1 MYPSL
6 DWPLDLWT
14 NRTYHAAMSLVRRK
28 AAAPRFARP
37 RLYQQLAV
45 HITDFIEAQG
55 LSPGDRLPPERE
67 LAVELGVSRATLSQA
82 LVALEMQGRVAVR
95 HGDGAVVLDP
105 AERVAAV
112 VAALVGYT
120 EESLES
126 ARLPVI
132 AGLLAAATLAPLHA
146 RAVPERVLAQG
157 APLTEVWHA
166 VRAAVG
172 TNPLVDLDIALEQA
186 GAPIAAHVLDSMP
199 PLVAAIMAGDTAGSL
214 LGTPS

>member
-1 MYPSL
+1 
-6 DWPLDLWT
+6 
-14 NRTYHAAMSLVRRK
+14 MSLVRRK
-28 AAAPRFARP
+28 SAAPRFARP
-37 RLYQQLAV
+37 RLYQQLAI

-67 LAVELGVSRATLSQA
+67 LAVELGVSRATLAQA

-95 HGDGAVVLDP
+95 HGDGAVILDP

-120 EESLES
+120 DESLES

-132 AGLLAAATLAPLHA
+132 AGLLAAATVAPTLA
-146 RAVPERVLAQG
+146 RAVPGRILTQG
-157 APLTEVWHA
+157 APLDEVWHA

-172 TNPLVDLDIALEQA
+172 DNPLVDLHIAMEQS
-186 GAPIAAHVLDSMP
+186 GAPITAYFATALPDLIAAV
-199 PLVAAIMAGDTAGSL
+199 VAGDLAGSL
-214 LGTPS
+214 LVRPA

>member
-1 MYPSL
+1 
-6 DWPLDLWT
+6 
-14 NRTYHAAMSLVRRK
+14 MSLVRRK

-37 RLYQQLAV
+37 RLYQQLAI
-45 HITDFIEAQG
+45 HITVVFEAQG

-67 LAVELGVSRATLSQA
+67 LAVELGVSRATLAQA

-95 HGDGAVVLDP
+95 HGDGAVILDP

-120 EESLES
+120 DESLES

-132 AGLLAAATLAPLHA
+132 AGLLAAATVAPSHA
-146 RAVPERVLAQG
+146 RAVPGRILTQG
-157 APLTEVWHA
+157 ASLDEVWHA

-172 TNPLVDLDIALEQA
+172 DNPLVDLDIAMEQA
-186 GAPIAAHVLDSMP
+186 GAPIPAYVATALPDLIAAV
-199 PLVAAIMAGDTAGSL
+199 VAGDLAGSL
-214 LGTPS
+214 LVRPA

>member
-1 MYPSL
+1 
-6 DWPLDLWT
+6 
-14 NRTYHAAMSLVRRK
+14 MSLVRRK
-28 AAAPRFARP
+28 TAAPRFARP

-67 LAVELGVSRATLSQA
+67 LAVELGVSRATLAQA

-95 HGDGAVVLDP
+95 HGDGAVILDP

-146 RAVPERVLAQG
+146 RAVPERILAQG
-157 APLTEVWHA
+157 APSKRCGAPFGPPSASIRSSISTSRWSRRVPRSPPMSLPPCQTWLRPSRPGTRPDLCWSRQSD
-166 VRAAVG
+166 VRA
-172 TNPLVDLDIALEQA
+172 
-186 GAPIAAHVLDSMP
+186 
-199 PLVAAIMAGDTAGSL
+199 
-214 LGTPS
+214 

>member
-1 MYPSL
+1 
-6 DWPLDLWT
+6 
-14 NRTYHAAMSLVRRK
+14 MSLVRRK

-37 RLYQQLAV
+37 RLYQQLAI

-67 LAVELGVSRATLSQA
+67 LAVELGVSRATLAQA

-95 HGDGAVVLDP
+95 HGDGAVILDP

-120 EESLES
+120 DESLES

-132 AGLLAAATLAPLHA
+132 AGLLAAATVAPAHA
-146 RAVPERVLAQG
+146 RAVPGRILAQG
-157 APLTEVWHA
+157 APLDEVWHA

-172 TNPLVDLDIALEQA
+172 DNPLVDLDIAMEQA
-186 GAPIAAHVLDSMP
+186 GAPIPAYVATALPDLIAAV
-199 PLVAAIMAGDTAGSL
+199 VAGDLAGSL
-214 LGTPS
+214 LVRPA

>member
-1 MYPSL
+1 M
-6 DWPLDLWT
+6 
-14 NRTYHAAMSLVRRK
+14 ALVRRK
-28 AAAPRFARP
+28 SAAPRFARP
-37 RLYQQLAV
+37 RLYQQLAE

-95 HGDGAVVLDP
+95 HGDGAVILDP
-105 AERVAAV
+105 VERVAAV
-112 VAALVGYT
+112 VAALTGYT
-120 EESLES
+120 EDSLES

-146 RAVPERVLAQG
+146 RAVPERILQQG
-157 APLTEVWHA
+157 AGFDEVWHA

-172 TNPLVDLDIALEQA
+172 TNPLVDLDVALEQA
-186 GAPIAAHVLDSMP
+186 GAPIAEHVKASMP
-199 PLVAAIMAGDTAGSL
+199 GLVTGIAAGDMTGSL
-214 LGTPS
+214 LARPDQL

>member
-1 MYPSL
+1 
-6 DWPLDLWT
+6 
-14 NRTYHAAMSLVRRK
+14 MSLVRRK
-28 AAAPRFARP
+28 TAAPRFARP

-67 LAVELGVSRATLSQA
+67 LAVELGVSRATLAQA

-132 AGLLAAATLAPLHA
+132 AGLLAAASLAPVHA
-146 RAVPERVLAQG
+146 RALPERILTQG
-157 APLTEVWHA
+157 ASVDEVWHA

-172 TNPLVDLDIALEQA
+172 VSPLVDLDIALEQA
-186 GAPIAAHVLDSMP
+186 GAPISSRVTDAMP
-199 PLVAAIMAGDTAGSL
+199 DLVAAIAAGDTAGSSL
-214 LGTPS
+214 VTPDEGLSA

>member
-1 MYPSL
+1 M
-6 DWPLDLWT
+6 
-14 NRTYHAAMSLVRRK
+14 ALVRRK

-37 RLYQQLAV
+37 RLYQQLAE

-112 VAALVGYT
+112 VAALAGYT
-120 EESLES
+120 AESLES
-126 ARLPVI
+126 ARLPVV
-132 AGLLAAATLAPLHA
+132 AGLLAAAAIAPLHA
-146 RAVPERVLAQG
+146 REVPLRVLQQG
-157 APLTEVWHA
+157 TSIDEVWHA

-172 TNPLVDLDIALEQA
+172 SNPLVDLDLALEQA
-186 GAPIAAHVLDSMP
+186 GAPIAAHVTAAMP
-199 PLVAAIMAGDTAGSL
+199 ELVKAISIGDISGSL
-214 LGTPS
+214 LVQPDAG

>member
-1 MYPSL
+1 
-6 DWPLDLWT
+6 
-14 NRTYHAAMSLVRRK
+14 MSLVRRK

-67 LAVELGVSRATLSQA
+67 LAVELGVSRATLAQA

-157 APLTEVWHA
+157 APIDEVWRA

-186 GAPIAAHVLDSMP
+186 GAPIAASCALMRCQT
-199 PLVAAIMAGDTAGSL
+199 LVAAIAAGDTAGSSL
-214 LGTPS
+214 VPQA

>member
-1 MYPSL
+1 
-6 DWPLDLWT
+6 
-14 NRTYHAAMSLVRRK
+14 MSLVRRK

-37 RLYQQLAV
+37 RLYQQLAI

-67 LAVELGVSRATLSQA
+67 LAVELGVSRATLAQA

-95 HGDGAVVLDP
+95 HGDGAVILDP

-120 EESLES
+120 DESLES

-132 AGLLAAATLAPLHA
+132 AGLLAAATVAPTLA
-146 RAVPERVLAQG
+146 RAVPGRILTQG
-157 APLTEVWHA
+157 APLDEVWHA

-172 TNPLVDLDIALEQA
+172 DNPLVDLDIAMEQA
-186 GAPIAAHVLDSMP
+186 GAPIPAYVATALPDLIAAV
-199 PLVAAIMAGDTAGSL
+199 VAGDLAGSL
-214 LGTPS
+214 LVRPA

>member
-1 MYPSL
+1 MRL
-6 DWPLDLWT
+6 CPLF
-14 NRTYHAAMSLVRRK
+14 V
-28 AAAPRFARP
+28 ARPLHRALPGP
-37 RLYQQLAV
+37 RLYQQLAI

-67 LAVELGVSRATLSQA
+67 LAVELGSAGPRWRRRWWRWKCRAGSPFGTVMARSFSI
-82 LVALEMQGRVAVR
+82 
-95 HGDGAVVLDP
+95 P

-132 AGLLAAATLAPLHA
+132 AGLLAAATVAPTHA
-146 RAVPERVLAQG
+146 RAVPGRILAQG
-157 APLTEVWHA
+157 APLDEVWHA

-172 TNPLVDLDIALEQA
+172 DNPLVDLDIAMEQA
-186 GAPIAAHVLDSMP
+186 GAPIPAYVATALPDLIAAV
-199 PLVAAIMAGDTAGSL
+199 VAGDLAGSL
-214 LGTPS
+214 LVRPA

>member
-1 MYPSL
+1 
-6 DWPLDLWT
+6 
-14 NRTYHAAMSLVRRK
+14 
-28 AAAPRFARP
+28 
-37 RLYQQLAV
+37 
-45 HITDFIEAQG
+45 
-55 LSPGDRLPPERE
+55 
-67 LAVELGVSRATLSQA
+67 
-82 LVALEMQGRVAVR
+82 MQGRVAVR

-157 APLTEVWHA
+157 APLNEVWHA

-172 TNPLVDLDIALEQA
+172 SNPLVDLDVALEQA
-186 GAPIAAHVLDSMP
+186 GAPIAPFVLEAMP

-214 LGTPS
+214 LVRPDTS

>member
-1 MYPSL
+1 MSEIIQGER
-6 DWPLDLWT
+6 DGRMMDIARGSGVSAWRQIADSMEVDLASG
-14 NRTYHAAMSLVRRK
+14 R
-28 AAAPRFARP
+28 
-37 RLYQQLAV
+37 
-45 HITDFIEAQG
+45 

-67 LAVELGVSRATLSQA
+67 LAVELGVSRATLAQA

-146 RAVPERVLAQG
+146 RAVPERILAQG

-186 GAPIAAHVLDSMP
+186 GAPIAAHVLDAMP
-199 PLVAAIMAGDTAGSL
+199 PLVAAIMAGDTVGSL
-214 LGTPS
+214 LGTGNHP

>member
-1 MYPSL
+1 
-6 DWPLDLWT
+6 
-14 NRTYHAAMSLVRRK
+14 MSLVRRK
-28 AAAPRFARP
+28 TAAPRFARP

-67 LAVELGVSRATLSQA
+67 LAVELGVSRATLAQA

-120 EESLES
+120 KESLES

-146 RAVPERVLAQG
+146 RALPERILTQG
-157 APLTEVWHA
+157 APIDEVWHA

-172 TNPLVDLDIALEQA
+172 ANPLVDLDIALEQA
-186 GAPIAAHVLDSMP
+186 GAPIADHVAAALPD
-199 PLVAAIMAGDTAGSL
+199 LVAAIAAGDTAGSL
-214 LGTPS
+214 LLAPSVD

>member
-1 MYPSL
+1 
-6 DWPLDLWT
+6 
-14 NRTYHAAMSLVRRK
+14 MSLVRRK

-37 RLYQQLAV
+37 RLYQQLAI

-67 LAVELGVSRATLSQA
+67 LAVELGVSRATLAQA

-95 HGDGAVVLDP
+95 HGDGAVILDP

-132 AGLLAAATLAPLHA
+132 AGLLAAATVAPTLA
-146 RAVPERVLAQG
+146 RAVPGRILTQG
-157 APLTEVWHA
+157 APLDEVWHA

-172 TNPLVDLDIALEQA
+172 DNPLVDLDIAMEQA
-186 GAPIAAHVLDSMP
+186 GAPIPAYVATALPDLIAAV
-199 PLVAAIMAGDTAGSL
+199 VAGDLAGSL
-214 LGTPS
+214 LVRPA

>member
-1 MYPSL
+1 
-6 DWPLDLWT
+6 
-14 NRTYHAAMSLVRRK
+14 MSLVRRK

-67 LAVELGVSRATLSQA
+67 LAVELGVSRATLAQA

-95 HGDGAVVLDP
+95 HGDGAVILDP

-120 EESLES
+120 DESLES

-132 AGLLAAATLAPLHA
+132 AGLMAAATLAPAHA
-146 RAVPERVLAQG
+146 GRCPGASWRRAHRS
-157 APLTEVWHA
+157 T
-166 VRAAVG
+166 RCG
-172 TNPLVDLDIALEQA
+172 TRSGPRSVTIRSSISTSRMEQA
-186 GAPIAAHVLDSMP
+186 GAPIPAY
-199 PLVAAIMAGDTAGSL
+199 VATRCRIWSRRSWP
-214 LGTPS
+214 GTSPDRCWSAPA

>member
-1 MYPSL
+1 
-6 DWPLDLWT
+6 
-14 NRTYHAAMSLVRRK
+14 MSLIRRK
-28 AAAPRFARP
+28 APAPKFARP

-67 LAVELGVSRATLSQA
+67 LAVELGVSRATLAQA

-95 HGDGAVVLDP
+95 HGDGAVILDP

-120 EESLES
+120 DESLES

-132 AGLLAAATLAPLHA
+132 AGLLAAATMAPPHA
-146 RAVPERVLAQG
+146 RAVPGRILKQG
-157 APLTEVWHA
+157 ATLQEVWRA

-172 TNPLVDLDIALEQA
+172 DNPLVDLDIAMEQA
-186 GAPIAAHVLDSMP
+186 GAPIATYVADAMP
-199 PLVAAIMAGDTAGSL
+199 DLVGAIVAGDLVGSSL
-214 LGTPS
+214 VPPHEPVHEATS

>member
-1 MYPSL
+1 
-6 DWPLDLWT
+6 
-14 NRTYHAAMSLVRRK
+14 MSLVRRK

-95 HGDGAVVLDP
+95 HGDGAVVL
-105 AERVAAV
+105 
-112 VAALVGYT
+112 GYT

-146 RAVPERVLAQG
+146 RAVPERILAQG
-157 APLTEVWHA
+157 ASLTEVWHA

-172 TNPLVDLDIALEQA
+172 ANPLVDLDIALEQA

-199 PLVAAIMAGDTAGSL
+199 PLVAAIAAGDTAGSL
-214 LGTPS
+214 LGTPG

>member
-1 MYPSL
+1 
-6 DWPLDLWT
+6 
-14 NRTYHAAMSLVRRK
+14 MSLVRRK
-28 AAAPRFARP
+28 PAARLARP
-37 RLYQQLAV
+37 RLYQQLAE

-67 LAVELGVSRATLSQA
+67 LAVELGVSRATLAQA

-120 EESLES
+120 DESLES

-132 AGLLAAATLAPLHA
+132 AGLLAAATLAPIHA
-146 RAVPERVLAQG
+146 RAVPERLLIRG
-157 APLTEVWHA
+157 TPITEVWHA
-166 VRAAVG
+166 LRAAVG

-186 GAPIAAHVLDSMP
+186 GAPIAPHVQAALP
-199 PLVAAIMAGDTAGSL
+199 ELVAAITAGDLAGSL
-214 LGTPS
+214 LVRSDEL

>member
-1 MYPSL
+1 
-6 DWPLDLWT
+6 
-14 NRTYHAAMSLVRRK
+14 MSLVRRK

-55 LSPGDRLPPERE
+55 LSPGDRLPPER
-67 LAVELGVSRATLSQA
+67 
-82 LVALEMQGRVAVR
+82 
-95 HGDGAVVLDP
+95 DP

-120 EESLES
+120 DESLES

-146 RAVPERVLAQG
+146 RAIPDRLLAQG
-157 APLTEVWHA
+157 ASHDEVWHA

-172 TNPLVDLDIALEQA
+172 TNPLVDLDVALEQA
-186 GAPIAAHVLDSMP
+186 GAPIAAHVLDALP
-199 PLVAAIMAGDTAGSL
+199 HLVAAIMAGDTVGSL
-214 LGTPS
+214 LVRPDAT